1 MIGYGFSDVCFQNG
15 IFSVSCILH
24 FFCGFVQTGKE
35 CIWSVSY
42 THLAYSR
49 THILEGG
56 HKTVEYTDDEF
67 DAELD
72 KDMDA
77 GENPATRLSLIHI

>member
-1 MIGYGFSDVCFQNG
+1 MHIP
-15 IFSVSCILH
+15 
-24 FFCGFVQTGKE
+24 
-35 CIWSVSY
+35 
-42 THLAYSR
+42 R

-77 GENPATRLSLIHI
+77 GENPATRI

>member
-1 MIGYGFSDVCFQNG
+1 M
-15 IFSVSCILH
+15 
-24 FFCGFVQTGKE
+24 
-35 CIWSVSY
+35 
-42 THLAYSR
+42 
-49 THILEGG
+49 HIPYPYLEGG

-77 GENPATRLSLIHI
+77 GENPATRI